1 MLRRSHYTQLHTK
14 RRRPMN
20 KYKFTF
26 VLGAGAS
33 QEVGLPVGTTLRD
46 QIASLLNI
54 TFDLGRQKTG
64 DPVVMA
70 AIRERTQL
78 PDAIERDANAYVH
91 ACRKI
96 RDALPQSISI
106 DNLIDTHRGNSLIE
120 ICGKLGIARAILRAE
135 RQSSLYFD
143 PLTKPGPDLTRV
155 AKAWL
160 TPFFQLLTENC
171 PLSTLPDRLRST
183 AFVVF
188 NYDRCL
194 EQFLIYSLQNVYE
207 VNEQQALELIR
218 QLTILRPY
226 GSVGALRSLGPGQS
240 IPFGGEPN
248 ANQLLELALG
258 VKTFT
263 EGVDPAKSDIQAIRE
278 AVTATQKLVFLGFA
292 FHPSNV
298 DLLFPSDTPAKSGLP
313 TRAFFTDK
321 GLSAPATNDICSE
334 LARRVTSNIDHGLQ
348 TSCFDLFS
356 EYWRQLSMTR
366 T

>member
-1 MLRRSHYTQLHTK
+1 MT
-14 RRRPMN
+14 

-54 TFDLGRQKTG
+54 TFDFGRQKTG
-64 DPVVMA
+64 DSLVMA
-70 AIRERTQL
+70 AIRECTQL
-78 PDAIERDANAYVH
+78 PGAKEQDANAYVH
-91 ACRKI
+91 ACRRI

-106 DNLIDTHRGNSLIE
+106 DNLIDTHRGNGLIE

-143 PLTKPGPDLTRV
+143 PSNKPRPDLSRV

-171 PLSTLPDRLRST
+171 PLPLLPERLKST
-183 AFVVF
+183 AFVIF

-194 EQFLIYSLQNVYE
+194 EQFLFHSLQNVYG
-207 VNEQQALELIR
+207 VTEQQALDLTR

-226 GSVGALRSLGPGQS
+226 GSVGALRSLGSGRS
-240 IPFGGEPN
+240 IPFGGEPD
-248 ANQLLELALG
+248 ASQLLELALG

-263 EGVDPAKSDIQAIRE
+263 EGIDPAKSDIQTIRE
-278 AVTATQKLVFLGFA
+278 AVTSTQKLVFLGFA
-292 FHPSNV
+292 FHPSNI
-298 DLLFPSDTPAKSGLP
+298 DLLFPLE
-313 TRAFFTDK
+313 TRAVNGTSTRVFFTDK
-321 GLSAPATNDICSE
+321 GLSSSATDDICSE
-334 LARRVTSNIDHGLQ
+334 LERRVTSSIEHGLQ
-348 TSCFDLFS
+348 TSCFDLFT

-366 T
+366 A